1 MPDYTLYLV
10 TDEPEAYSSNLFDGV
25 DAAIAGGVT
34 MVQYRATKGSG
45 RFLYETAKTLGE
57 RLRTHGIPLIINDR
71 LDLALAVNADGL
83 HLGQNDIPVHVARR
97 LIGKQ
102 AILGLSITDPEQ
114 LKAVDSDLV
123 DYIGAGPVFSTA
135 TKTDAAP
142 AMGMETLARIVRN
155 SPTPVVAIGGIHH
168 SNAKAVFDTGV
179 AGLAVV
185 SALSRTASPKQAA
198 RGFIRAIQGTT

>member
-114 LKAVDSDLV
+114 LDAVEYDLV
-123 DYIGAGPVFSTA
+123 DYLGAGPVFSTA
-135 TKTDAAP
+135 TKADAAP
-142 AMGMETLARIVRN
+142 AIGLEVLAGITRRSKV
-155 SPTPVVAIGGIHH
+155 PVVAIGGIHH

-185 SALSRTASPKQAA
+185 SALSRTADPTASAH
-198 RGFIRAIQGTT
+198 RFIRAIQGTT

>member
-45 RFLYETAKTLGE
+45 RFLYETARTLAE
-57 RLRTHGIPLIINDR
+57 RLRKHSIPLIINDR

-83 HLGQNDIPVHVARR
+83 HLGQNDIPVDVARC
-97 LIGKQ
+97 LLGKQ
-102 AILGLSITDPEQ
+102 AILGLSITDPDQ
-114 LKAVDSDLV
+114 LKAVDFDLV

-142 AMGMETLARIVRN
+142 AIGLEVLARITRRSKV
-155 SPTPVVAIGGIHH
+155 PVVAIGGIHH

-198 RGFIRAIQGTT
+198 RGFFRAIQGTT